1 MNVDVAVVTGGAAG
15 LGRLVTRRLA
25 GRGLLVV
32 VADTDSETGS
42 RLVEE
47 LADQGRRAA
56 FVDTDTSDA
65 EAVRRLMTHVRAEGT
80 LKVLVNNAGGWLP
93 GPQYPDSDHW
103 RQSLELNLLMPMLAT
118 QLALPLMSRDG
129 GGIVNVSSSGG
140 WGSDSY
146 GSPEYGAAK
155 AGLIRFTTALGDWA
169 ERYGVRVNCVVP
181 HWIGL
186 DRAVREYQQMTAR
199 RRELSGGLVDPDLVA
214 DTIVDL
220 ALDRT
225 SAGRVIMIRPGHD
238 PYAVDP
244 GSADPQQGPSL
255 R

>member
-1 MNVDVAVVTGGAAG
+1 
-15 LGRLVTRRLA
+15 LA
-25 GRGLLVV
+25 GQGLLVV
-32 VADTDSETGS
+32 VADTDSEAAA
-42 RLVEE
+42 RLVGE
-47 LADQGRRAA
+47 LADQGGRAA
-56 FVDTDTSDA
+56 YVDTDTSDA
-65 EAVRRLMTHVRAEGT
+65 DAVRRLMTHVRAQGT
-80 LKVLVNNAGGWLP
+80 LKVLVNNAGGWLA

-103 RQSLELNLLMPMLAT
+103 RRSLELNLMMPMLAT

-129 GGIVNVSSSGG
+129 GGVVNVSSSGG
-140 WGSDSY
+140 WGSESY

-186 DRAVREYQQMTAR
+186 DRAVREYQQMTALQ
-199 RRELSGGLVDPDLVA
+199 RELSGGLVDPELVA

-220 ALDRT
+220 ALDQT
-225 SAGRVIMIRPGHD
+225 SAGRVIMIRAGHD

-244 GSADPQQGPSL
+244 GSADPQQKPSL